1 MRLIGSF
8 SFRVRGWHL
17 LASALSVAIVFAA
30 QGCKRNDDSSNNRR
44 EVVVYT
50 SVDDVFARP
59 VAEEFEK
66 KTGIR
71 VRLVPD
77 TEETKS
83 AGLVNRLIA
92 EKGRPQAD
100 VFWSGDPIRAA
111 VLKSKGVSA
120 PYRSPASEELPAQYS
135 DPEGHWTGF
144 SARARVLIYNK
155 YLVPEG
161 QEPKSIFDLLDGR
174 FRGKACMANPLFGT
188 TSMQAAALFAALGEE
203 KAKAFFEG
211 FTADGGKIVSS
222 NGEVRRRVANGE
234 FAVGIT
240 DTDDA
245 NVARLEG
252 KPIGIVYPDAD
263 GMGTVVIP
271 NCAVLIANGPNP
283 QAARRFIDYLL
294 SQETERALAVSEAA
308 QMPLRPGVAVPSH
321 VIPISRI
328 KAMQVDYAKLGGL
341 LEELTRGFLKD
352 WVDRNLQ

>member
-1 MRLIGSF
+1 MRLSGSD
-8 SFRVRGWHL
+8 SFRMFRRLSFVP
-17 LASALSVAIVFAA
+17 ALIVTTVFVP
-30 QGCKRNDDSSNNRR
+30 QGCKRSDNASNESR

-50 SVDDVFARP
+50 SVDEVFARP
-59 VAEEFEK
+59 IAEVFEK
-66 KTGIR
+66 TTGIR

-83 AGLVNRLIA
+83 AGLVNRLLA
-92 EKGRPQAD
+92 EKNRPQAD

-111 VLKSKGVSA
+111 ILKAKGVSA
-120 PYRSPASEELPAQYS
+120 PYRSPAAEGLPSQYS

-144 SARARVLIYNK
+144 SARARVLIYNRS
-155 YLVPEG
+155 LLPEG
-161 QEPKSIFDLLDGR
+161 QEPKSIFDLLDER
-174 FRGKACMANPLFGT
+174 LRGKACIANPLFGT
-188 TSMQAAALFAALGEE
+188 TSMHAAALFVTLGDE

-211 FTADGGKIVSS
+211 FVANDGKILSS

-252 KPIGIVYPDAD
+252 KSVGIVYPDAE

-283 QAARRFIDYLL
+283 RAARQFIDYLL
-294 SQETERALAVSEAA
+294 TPKTERALADSEAA
-308 QMPLRPGVAVPSH
+308 QMPLRSGVEVPSH
-321 VIPISRI
+321 VVPITRI
-328 KAMQVDYAKLGGL
+328 KAMQVDYAKLGNL
-341 LEELTRGFLKD
+341 LEELTRGFLKV
-352 WVDRNLQ
+352 WVDRNR